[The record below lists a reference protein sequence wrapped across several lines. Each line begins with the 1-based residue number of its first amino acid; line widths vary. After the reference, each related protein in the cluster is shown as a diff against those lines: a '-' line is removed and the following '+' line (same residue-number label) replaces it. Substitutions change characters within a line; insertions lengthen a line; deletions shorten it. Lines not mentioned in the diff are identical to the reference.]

1 MRVRGR
7 SAKIE
12 NCDNDPRVN
21 RNVSV
26 SCIKLTENIY
36 QLHFITLHFPHI
48 LHLALN
54 AWIVMRVVVFGL
66 VTPLDHP
73 PETTQWVTAWVG
85 DIIYIIYIERAM
97 RCQGK
102 VVEWGSRDQKQPL
115 LSRSSRKPAQIGDE

>member
-73 PETTQWVTAWVG
+73 PRDHPVG
-85 DIIYIIYIERAM
+85 YCMGGGYYIYYIYRA
-97 RCQGK
+97 
-102 VVEWGSRDQKQPL
+102 
-115 LSRSSRKPAQIGDE
+115 GDEVPG